1 MKFTSKTVAAAT
13 VSGGRTDIIY
23 WHDLVKGFGL
33 RVRLGGDGRVRKNF
47 VVQYRAKGRR
57 TRRMGLGD
65 VEVRPLDAALAEAK
79 QILGKVAGGGDPQGE
94 LRAEQQ
100 RQNGVGTFK
109 AIVDLYL
116 ATKQREV
123 RPNTYRE
130 LERYLTKAFKPLHA
144 TPVDQIV
151 RRDVATRLTKIAA
164 EVSPATA
171 ARARDALSAMFTWAM
186 GEGLAE
192 SNPVVGT
199 NAPKAPKSRDRV
211 LSDQELA
218 AIWRAAGDDQFGKI
232 VKLLITLGQ
241 RRAEIGGMKWPEIGT
256 DGIWRLPPE
265 RTKNGHGHALP
276 LMPMALDIIATV
288 PQIEGRDNLFGAHGG
303 RFTDWGRK
311 VDLDT
316 RLATQVAPW
325 RLHDIR
331 RSVATGM
338 ADIGIAPHIIEVVLN
353 HRSGHKAGIAGV
365 YNKSSYVREVRAA
378 LAAWERYIG
387 LITDRDLHAAHQAYL
402 THGDEQ
408 VRETACNAFRDA
420 ITAGGGRWKD
430 YVRALVEGERP
441 KVLAFQTA

>member
-13 VSGGRTDIIY
+13 VSGDRTDIIY

-218 AIWRAAGDDQFGKI
+218 AIWHAAGDDQFGKI

-241 RRAEIGGMKWPEIGT
+241 RRAEIGGMKWSEIGT

-265 RTKNGHGHALP
+265 RTKNGHGHSLP
-276 LMPMALDIIATV
+276 LPPMALDIIAAV
-288 PQIEGRDNLFGAHGG
+288 PQIEGRSNLFGARGG

-311 VDLDT
+311 VDLDQ
-316 RLATQVAPW
+316 RLGDQVAPF

-331 RSVATGM
+331 RSFATRLCDLGV
-338 ADIGIAPHIIEVVLN
+338 APHVVEQILN
-353 HRSGHKAGIAGV
+353 HQSGHRAGIVAV
-365 YNKSSYVREVRAA
+365 YNKSRYEREVKAA
-378 LAAWERYIG
+378 LGMWA
-387 LITDRDLHAAHQAYL
+387 DH
-402 THGDEQ
+402 
-408 VRETACNAFRDA
+408 
-420 ITAGGGRWKD
+420 
-430 YVRALVEGERP
+430 VRALVEGERP
-441 KVLAFQTA
+441 KVLAFQTAS